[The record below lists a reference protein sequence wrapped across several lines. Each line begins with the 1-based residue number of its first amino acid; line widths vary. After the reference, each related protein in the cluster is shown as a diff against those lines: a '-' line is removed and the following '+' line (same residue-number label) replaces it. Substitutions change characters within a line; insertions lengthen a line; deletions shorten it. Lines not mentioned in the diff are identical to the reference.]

1 MSKNDKKPKD
11 LEETNEEIKEE
22 KVKKEEPKSSG
33 SMYG

>member
-11 LEETNEEIKEE
+11 LEETNEEEKET
-22 KVKKEEPKSSG
+22 KEEPKSSG